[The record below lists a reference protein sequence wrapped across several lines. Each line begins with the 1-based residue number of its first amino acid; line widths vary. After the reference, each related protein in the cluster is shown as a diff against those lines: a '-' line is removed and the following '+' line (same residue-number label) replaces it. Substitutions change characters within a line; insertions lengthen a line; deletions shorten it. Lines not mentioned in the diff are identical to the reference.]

1 MNANPLGRDV
11 RKRMV
16 QRLDMRVGAFPER
29 GKVEGGIL
37 NMTAHSQVGAID
49 LKVEAA
55 GDDCLIF
62 RPHRCGDSLKIGILR
77 GIIIVAEEQ
86 RYHARRCGRDE
97 RVVGLFISHGRT
109 KVFDIGA
116 DGAGIRDSNRSVA
129 CWGLAPRP
137 AGIAEHALRQ
147 IGKVYQVLI
156 NEGVSGSSK
165 TRKPILDVGRVTRLR
180 HFAVTDYGNA

>member
-16 QRLDMRVGAFPER
+16 QRLDMRVGAFLER
-29 GKVEGGIL
+29 GKVEGSIL

-55 GDDCLIF
+55 G
-62 RPHRCGDSLKIGILR
+62 GDSLKIGILR

-97 RVVGLFISHGRT
+97 RVAGLFISHGRT

-116 DGAGIRDSNRSVA
+116 DSFGIRDSNRSVA
-129 CWGLAPRP
+129 CWGLAPRTGGL
-137 AGIAEHALRQ
+137 A
-147 IGKVYQVLI
+147 
-156 NEGVSGSSK
+156 
-165 TRKPILDVGRVTRLR
+165 
-180 HFAVTDYGNA
+180 

>member
-1 MNANPLGRDV
+1 
-11 RKRMV
+11 
-16 QRLDMRVGAFPER
+16 MRVGPFPEG

-55 GDDCLIF
+55 GDDSLIF
-62 RPHRCGDSLKIGILR
+62 WPHRCGDSLKIGILR
-77 GIIIVAEEQ
+77 GIIIVSEKQ

-97 RVVGLFISHGRT
+97 RVAGLFVPHGRT
-109 KVFDIGA
+109 KVLNIDA
-116 DGAGIRDSNRSVA
+116 DSFGIRDSDRSVA

-147 IGKVYQVLI
+147 LGKVYQVLVDK
-156 NEGVSGSSK
+156 GVSSSSK
-165 TRKPILDVGRVTRLR
+165 TGKP
-180 HFAVTDYGNA
+180 